1 MIATLV
7 LVAALQSH
15 NTLTA
20 AEAKAGWQLLFD
32 GKTTKGWH
40 NYKAKG
46 VGEGWQVKDGVLGI
60 VDVSKAGDIVTDEKF
75 SWFELQLEYNLG
87 PGQNSGIMFW
97 VTEQGKTP
105 WQSGPEVQLYD
116 HPPQKGVETSGFL
129 YQLYSS
135 PVDASKPAGQWNH
148 LRILISP
155 KKCLTELNGV
165 KYYEFVYGSKDFWD
179 RVAKSKFAQYPFFAK
194 TPNGSIAIQGDHG
207 NVFFRN
213 IKVRRIKGPAT

>member
-1 MIATLV
+1 MIVALVWMATL
-7 LVAALQSH
+7 QTH
-15 NTLTA
+15 NTLTP
-20 AEAKAGWQLLFD
+20 AERKAGWELLFD

-46 VGEGWQVKDGVLGI
+46 VGEGWQAKDGVLGI
-60 VDVSKAGDIVTDEKF
+60 VDVEKAGDIVTDQKF
-75 SWFELQLEYNLG
+75 SWFELQLDYNLG

-97 VTEQGKTP
+97 VTEEGKTT

-116 HPPQKGVETSGFL
+116 HPPQEGVETSGFL

-135 PVDASKPAGQWNH
+135 PVDASKPAGEWNH

-155 KKCLTELNGV
+155 KKCQTDLNGV

-179 RVAKSKFAQYPFFAK
+179 RVAKSKFSKYPFFAK
-194 TPNGSIAIQGDHG
+194 TTNGSIAIQGDHG

-213 IKVRRIKGPAT
+213 IKIRRIKG